1 MDPDR
6 EIESMQADEA
16 VDRLNRLSA
25 ERREAFN
32 NRGVILDPA
41 PQEEVTERVLKDFKD
56 GDLAI
61 RSRITS
67 RLNRFAKDNLVGYA
81 GEMAVLAVRRQ
92 SSVLVSEG
100 LTALA
105 TEAGTGSDWRD
116 SMVRLALLY
125 HSAVKLGI
133 DAQSAFEQAAALTVN
148 DFAEAIRQ
156 FPLRPPEKLDLEVWG
171 RKEVMTK
178 DGFDYR

>member
-1 MDPDR
+1 
-6 EIESMQADEA
+6 
-16 VDRLNRLSA
+16 
-25 ERREAFN
+25 
-32 NRGVILDPA
+32 
-41 PQEEVTERVLKDFKD
+41 
-56 GDLAI
+56 
-61 RSRITS
+61 
-67 RLNRFAKDNLVGYA
+67 
-81 GEMAVLAVRRQ
+81 VLAVRRQ
-92 SSVLVSEG
+92 SSVLVLEG

-105 TEAGTGSDWRD
+105 AEAGTGSDWRD

-125 HSAVKLGI
+125 HSAVKLGM